1 MSRRRFFVHE
11 VRNGTAELTGDEA
24 RHLTQVLR
32 VEAGQRYEI
41 SDNHRVYLAEVDL
54 ARKQH
59 VVFRIL
65 EPLPELEPPLNLTLL
80 VALIKF
86 ERLELLF
93 EKATE
98 LGVGSIRLIN
108 AERSE
113 KGLDLA
119 APKRLER
126 WKRIVLESSQQSR
139 RARLPEF
146 FPPVPLKEALK
157 LTADYRLFLDEE
169 RTGAPLL
176 NALSGATPSHHV
188 ALMIGPEGG
197 WPDHERDAA
206 REAGWTNV
214 TLGSQILRTDTAG
227 IAALAIWS
235 AVTSAAT
242 TQS

>member
-1 MSRRRFFVHE
+1 MSRRRFFVDQ
-11 VRNGTAELTGDEA
+11 VRNGTAELHGDEA

-41 SDNHRVYLAEVDL
+41 SDNQRVYLAEVDL

-59 VVFRIL
+59 VVFRVV
-65 EPLPELEPPLNLTLL
+65 ETLPETGPPANLTLL

-86 ERLELLF
+86 ERLELLI

-98 LGVGSIRLIN
+98 LGVGEIRLVK

-119 APKRLER
+119 APKRLDR

-139 RARLPEF
+139 RARLPQLM
-146 FPPVPLKEALK
+146 PPVPLKEALK
-157 LTADYRLFLDEE
+157 LDADYRLFLDED
-169 RTGAPLL
+169 RAGMPLL
-176 NALSGATPSHHV
+176 DALRGASTSHHV
-188 ALMIGPEGG
+188 ALLVGPEGG

-206 REAGWTNV
+206 RQRGWTNV
-214 TLGSQILRTDTAG
+214 TLGPRVLRSETAG
-227 IAALAIWS
+227 IAALAVWN
-235 AVTSAAT
+235 AVTSAAV
-242 TQS
+242 

>member
-1 MSRRRFFVHE
+1 MSRRRFFVDE

-41 SDNHRVYLAEVDL
+41 SDNERVYLAEVDL

-65 EPLPELEPPLNLTLL
+65 EVLPELESLSNLTLL

-86 ERLELLF
+86 ERLELLL

-98 LGVGSIRLIN
+98 LGVGTIQLVK

-119 APKRLER
+119 APKRMER

-139 RARLPEF
+139 RARLPQL

-157 LTADYRLFLDEE
+157 FQADYRLFLDEE
-169 RTGAPLL
+169 RTGEPLL
-176 NALSGATPSHHV
+176 QALNGARTSHHV
-188 ALMIGPEGG
+188 GLLVGPEGG
-197 WPDHERDAA
+197 WPDHERNAA
-206 REAGWTNV
+206 RQAGWTTV
-214 TLGSQILRTDTAG
+214 TLGPQILRTETAG
-227 IAALAIWS
+227 IAALAIWN
-235 AVTSAAT
+235 AVTSGAKE
-242 TQS
+242 S